1 MGRTDGGFH
10 FGETVE
16 EVEEEKKRKWRTIK
30 VNEEAYILSR
40 RLSSLL
46 GMRQYE
52 VVFVSLLFL
61 HLILRGD
68 FDNARAL
75 IEKLKV
81 RADRVRTILEN
92 AAKALD
98 EILNE

>member
-1 MGRTDGGFH
+1 M
-10 FGETVE
+10 E
-16 EVEEEKKRKWRTIK
+16 EEENEEKKKWRTIK

-52 VVFVSLLFL
+52 TVFVSLLFL

-68 FDNARAL
+68 FNSARVL
-75 IEKLKV
+75 IEKLKA
-81 RADRVRTILEN
+81 RADRVRTILDN
-92 AAKALD
+92 ALKALD